1 MFRLIEKK
9 FFGLLNNIVS
19 TSNHTKCIFVIS
31 YKFMNQPTI
40 SSLHPD
46 EYSQELR
53 YCPFA
58 VNINRCFQ
66 RFNPV
71 DDLSSRVCVPDKTE
85 EI

>member
-1 MFRLIEKK
+1 
-9 FFGLLNNIVS
+9 
-19 TSNHTKCIFVIS
+19 
-31 YKFMNQPTI
+31 MNPPTI

-58 VNINRCFQ
+58 VNINRCF
-66 RFNPV
+66 RSFNAV

-85 EI
+85 EICMFLIDNKNKQIKNINKTCIMQL

>member
-1 MFRLIEKK
+1 
-9 FFGLLNNIVS
+9 
-19 TSNHTKCIFVIS
+19 
-31 YKFMNQPTI
+31 MNQPTI

-53 YCPFA
+53 YCLFA

-66 RFNPV
+66 RFNAV
-71 DDLSSRVCVPDKTE
+71 DDLSSRVCVPNKTE